1 MVENSVETSVNE
13 DGGQGGGF
21 KTPPHTIGSFTT
33 LVHTTGGSHT
43 EISSGNLESETES
56 GPHRYRTLD
65 ELYSETVARVE
76 TIRLLLE
83 MVAQEGWVVHHL
95 DIKSAFLNGDL
106 LDEVYVI
113 QPEGFKKKGEE
124 NKVYRLVKALYG
136 LRQAP
141 RAWNAKLHY
150 TIYGKGVHLIG
161 HVIYR
166 TLELG
171 GRFVLLG
178 PSPIPYIQFCRK
190 IKACFMEGLLGEGAS
205 PLILNWKLW
214 MGLSCQQRN
223 LMSLGLSFVAFQSL
237 GLSDFFDCRPEDMDV
252 TRESSLLASLE
263 LLNRFGC
270 RLKHLRAEQGNN
282 LSYSAISGFS
292 SDIDDEV
299 EPVLFL
305 LASADKVANEQFDR
319 KKVAKHVY

>member
-13 DGGQGGGF
+13 DGGEGGGF

-33 LVHTTGGSHT
+33 LVHITGGSHT

-83 MVAQEGWVVHHL
+83 MAAQEGWVVHHL

-106 LDEVYVI
+106 VDEVYVI

-150 TIYGKGVHLIG
+150 TIYGVSCLTIDPE
-161 HVIYR
+161 
-166 TLELG
+166 LEALD
-171 GRFVLLG
+171 
-178 PSPIPYIQFCRK
+178 
-190 IKACFMEGLLGEGAS
+190 GAELPTKES
-205 PLILNWKLW
+205 DEFRPFIRR
-214 MGLSCQQRN
+214 LSE
-223 LMSLGLSFVAFQSL
+223 F
-237 GLSDFFDCRPEDMDV
+237 RPEDMDV

-263 LLNRFGC
+263 LLNTFGC